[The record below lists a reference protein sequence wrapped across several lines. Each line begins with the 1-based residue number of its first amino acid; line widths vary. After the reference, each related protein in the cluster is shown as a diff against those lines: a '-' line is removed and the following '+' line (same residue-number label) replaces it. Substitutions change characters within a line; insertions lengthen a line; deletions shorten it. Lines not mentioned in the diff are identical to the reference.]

1 MTAAE
6 IAACQAALDAAEQ
19 AAEALRAV
27 LHGERPHVAPTD
39 ALRLKQA
46 QAETGWSEK
55 TARRWAK
62 KLGFKVGGV
71 WYIERA
77 KLRTVAP

>member
-1 MTAAE
+1 MTPAE

-27 LHGERPHVAPTD
+27 LQGERPQAAPTD
-39 ALRLKQA
+39 ALRLKDVTS
-46 QAETGWSEK
+46 ETGWSDK

-62 KLGFKVGGV
+62 RLGFKVGGV

>member
-1 MTAAE
+1 MTPAE

-27 LHGERPHVAPTD
+27 LQSESEERTSGEPLH
-39 ALRLKQA
+39 LKA
-46 QAETGWSEK
+46 VQAETGWHDK

-62 KLGFKVGGV
+62 RIGFKVGGR
-71 WYIERA
+71 WYIDRA